1 MWLPKSHSWK
11 QKRYPQKSPWNLPM
25 FCKAEIL
32 TKWHGVYFGS
42 KNLGVPQWKVVQSCW
57 WQTRNP
63 GATQKVEVEVGSL
76 SHYLQGFIHSR
87 WLFGIG
93 ISEPSTVS
101 WWAGLLVDMLVNFAQ
116 RLVNIATL
124 HRDKVRLDLLLTSSS
139 CCWIEAWVLVS
150 IIFYIHLYLVKIPI
164 LTNIR

>member
-1 MWLPKSHSWK
+1 MAPKTPHSWNK
-11 QKRYPQKSPWNLPM
+11 KRYPPRKSPKRGFPC
-25 FCKAEIL
+25 FAKAEIFTEKTRRL
-32 TKWHGVYFGS
+32 FWVQE
-42 KNLGVPQWKVVQSCW
+42 LGCSSRKSCAILLMA
-57 WQTRNP
+57 N
-63 GATQKVEVEVGSL
+63 QKSGIKSPVEVGSL

-87 WLFGIG
+87 WLFGI
-93 ISEPSTVS
+93 SEPSIVS
-101 WWAGLLVDMLVNFAQ
+101 RWAGLLVDMLVNFAQ